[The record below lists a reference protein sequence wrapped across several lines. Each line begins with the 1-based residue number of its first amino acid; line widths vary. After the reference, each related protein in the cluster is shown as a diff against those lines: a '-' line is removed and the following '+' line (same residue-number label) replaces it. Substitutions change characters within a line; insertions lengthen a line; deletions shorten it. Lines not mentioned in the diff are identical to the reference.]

1 MVSETTDQSYVID
14 ELYHMKLHWP
24 RFATGRNWSDN
35 LSSDRHENSENEL
48 VCFGRVS
55 SAFLLRVYN
64 MCM

>member
-35 LSSDRHENSENEL
+35 LSSDRHENH
-48 VCFGRVS
+48 
-55 SAFLLRVYN
+55 
-64 MCM
+64 